1 MKTSAKSAIAL
12 ATLLA
17 LSAGLSGCEKS
28 VVNEKTGV
36 PEKRVMIE
44 DGVADDIEVS
54 AAVKQALQQEG
65 KLRQF
70 NFHVETRKGD
80 VTLKGAVDTQE
91 QRMLAEQIAVST
103 AGAHTVNNEIT
114 VKNN

>member
-1 MKTSAKSAIAL
+1 MHTFAKSIVVL
-12 ATLLA
+12 AAMLA
-17 LSAGLSGCEKS
+17 VSTGLSGCEKN
-28 VVNEKTGV
+28 VINEKTGM
-36 PEKRVMIE
+36 PEKRVMME

-54 AAVKQALQQEG
+54 AAVKQALMQEG

-70 NFHVETRKGD
+70 TFEVETRKGD
-80 VTLKGAVDTQE
+80 VSLTGEVDTPE

-103 AGAHTVNNEIT
+103 AGAHSVNNEIT